1 MKKAGILLSF
11 LFFFATA
18 FAQDNTYVT
27 WTATAR
33 KISDK
38 QYALHLEG
46 SIKPRWYLYTKGNS
60 SEGLEGLRFTLSDR
74 SLKVDHTDITGEL
87 KTITD
92 PVFEN
97 KKMDVALQQVDI
109 DAPVTVTATDPSK
122 VKISIS
128 YAVADNSSFIQETAE
143 LTIPWNGDVVT
154 SSHTNM
160 LISSI
165 DLDHPIN
172 DCGGTSTKT
181 DKGLMT
187 LFLLGFLGG
196 LVALFTPCVFPMIP
210 LTVSFFAKTAHN
222 RKKGISNAMLY
233 GFFIFLIYILLS
245 LPFHFLDR
253 LDPEILNNISTNVY
267 LNVFFFI
274 IFIVF
279 AFSFFGYYEIAL
291 PGSLSNKAD
300 SKAGAGKITGI
311 FFMALTLAIV
321 SFSCTGPILGSLL
334 AGSLSANGG
343 AMQLTAGMGG
353 FGLAL
358 ALPFAIFALFPHWL
372 HSLPKSGGWLHTV
385 KVVLG
390 FIELGLAFKF
400 LSNADQV
407 KHWGI
412 LKREI
417 FIGIWIIVGIL
428 LVIYLLG
435 MIKFSEDKAHEKISK
450 PRIVIALL
458 FAAFTIYLIPGLT
471 NTKWAN
477 LSLISGFPPPLSYSI
492 YHQQSD
498 CLFDLD
504 CSHDFDEGMKMANE
518 ENKPVLLDF
527 TGYACVNCRRM
538 EENVWSRPD
547 ILKIMREKFIV
558 ISLYVDDKK
567 ELPAAEQFIYKT
579 KDSAEKEIKTV
590 GDKWATFE
598 TENFQNNAQP
608 LYALLNTD
616 GILLNHPVAYT
627 PDADEY
633 KRWLQCGLAAFAN
646 KK

>member
-11 LFFFATA
+11 LCFLASVS
-18 FAQDNTYVT
+18 FAQDSLHVKWTVSRSEISPDVRYVIYL
-27 WTATAR
+27 
-33 KISDK
+33 KGI
-38 QYALHLEG
+38 
-46 SIKPRWYLYTKGNS
+46 IKPGWQIYTKGS
-60 SEGLEGLRFTLSDR
+60 KADGLDG
-74 SLKVDHTDITGEL
+74 LKVYQDYGFADSPKISGTLRI
-87 KTITD
+87 ITD
-92 PVFEN
+92 PNFQN
-97 KKMDVALQQVDI
+97 KKMDIAIHDVEWQQKI
-109 DAPVTVTATDPSK
+109 ECIKEGPPVIK
-122 VKISIS
+122 VKVTYYIGN
-128 YAVADNSSFIQETAE
+128 DTAFLPE
-143 LTIPWNGDVVT
+143 EAQLTIVLDSANAALNVVD
-154 SSHTNM
+154 TNKI

-165 DLDHPIN
+165 DLQHPIN
-172 DCGGTSTKT
+172 DCGGTTTKT
-181 DKGLMT
+181 DKGLMS

-210 LTVSFFAKTAHN
+210 LTVSFFTKSAANK
-222 RKKGISNAMLY
+222 KKGISNAMLY

-267 LNVFFFI
+267 LNVFFFV

-372 HSLPKSGGWLHTV
+372 HSLPKSGGWLHVV
-385 KVVLG
+385 KVALG

-407 KHWGI
+407 KHWGL

-417 FIGIWIIVGIL
+417 FIGIWIIIGIL
-428 LVIYLLG
+428 LTLYLLG
-435 MIKFSEDKAHEKISK
+435 RIKFSEDKAHEKISK

-458 FAAFTIYLIPGLT
+458 FAAFTVYLIPGLT

-504 CSHDFDEGMKMANE
+504 CSHDFDEGMKMAKE
-518 ENKPVLLDF
+518 ENKPILLDF

-567 ELPAAEQFIYKT
+567 ELPVSFTYKT
-579 KDSAEKEIKTV
+579 KDGAEKEIKTV
-590 GDKWATFE
+590 GDKWASFE

-616 GILLNHPVAYT
+616 GILLNHPVSYT

-633 KRWLQCGLAAFAN
+633 KRWLECGLDAFY